1 MLYLLCSVRIAF
13 FVYHIRKRGDEMKSM
28 FTIYNQRLAGY
39 LMMNGFTLLKLSENA
54 RTGKN
59 DFIFANVPML
69 QDYIDKWQNEKLK
82 QKNRRTEN

>member
-1 MLYLLCSVRIAF
+1 
-13 FVYHIRKRGDEMKSM
+13 MKSL

-39 LMMNGFTLLKLSENA
+39 LMMNGCPLLRLTENK

-69 QDYIDKWQNEKLK
+69 QD
-82 QKNRRTEN
+82 

>member
-1 MLYLLCSVRIAF
+1 MRNDSKNEKEWITLKEAAKCSI
-13 FVYHIRKRGDEMKSM
+13 YSKRQVQKLAEKGNKMKSL

-39 LMMNGFTLLKLSENA
+39 LMMNGFPLLRLTENK

-69 QDYIDKWQNEKLK
+69 QD
-82 QKNRRTEN
+82 